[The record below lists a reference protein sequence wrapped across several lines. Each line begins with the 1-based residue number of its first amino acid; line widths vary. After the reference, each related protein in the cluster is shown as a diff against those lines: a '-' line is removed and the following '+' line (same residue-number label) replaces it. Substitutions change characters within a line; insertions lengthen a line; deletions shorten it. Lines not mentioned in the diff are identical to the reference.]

1 MHAHARMCVCMC
13 VFVSRLLC
21 VCVCMCVRVVHTSVC
36 VCVRACVL
44 ACVRVCVCMHMCVCA
59 CKFVCVCMRMRVC
72 ASACVLMLL
81 HAEPS
86 PLLPAAAWLE
96 FCCSSFCCCNAAFS
110 SAVAAD
116 LKNFLSCQTS
126 AATSAGTHLW
136 AQPVLLT
143 LGLVLVPGTRRG
155 LGGEQ
160 GGRRGLLRSSLFTH
174 PPNFIFAN
182 PG

>member
-1 MHAHARMCVCMC
+1 MRECVRECVRVC
-13 VFVSRLLC
+13 VFVCVCVCACVYAHASLC
-21 VCVCMCVRVVHTSVC
+21 VCVCVC
-36 VCVRACVL
+36 VCVYAHASLC
-44 ACVRVCVCMHMCVCA
+44 VCVCVC
-59 CKFVCVCMRMRVC
+59 VCVCMRMRVC

-86 PLLPAAAWLE
+86 PLLPAAAWSA
-96 FCCSSFCCCNAAFS
+96 FCSLFLLLQRCFFLCCRCRLDEIS
-110 SAVAAD
+110 SAV
-116 LKNFLSCQTS
+116 SSQTS
-126 AATSAGTHLW
+126 AAASAGTHLW

-143 LGLVLVPGTRRG
+143 LGLVLVLGTTRG
-155 LGGEQ
+155 LGGER

>member
-1 MHAHARMCVCMC
+1 MRVHVF
-13 VFVSRLLC
+13 FVSRLLC

-36 VCVRACVL
+36 VCVCACVYAHASL
-44 ACVRVCVCMHMCVCA
+44 CVCMH
-59 CKFVCVCMRMRVC
+59 MRVC

-86 PLLPAAAWLE
+86 PLLPAAAWSA
-96 FCCSSFCCCNAAFS
+96 FCSLFLLLQRCFFLCCRCRLDEIS
-110 SAVAAD
+110 SAV
-116 LKNFLSCQTS
+116 SCQTS
-126 AATSAGTHLW
+126 AAASAGTHHR

-143 LGLVLVPGTRRG
+143 LVLVLGTRRG
-155 LGGEQ
+155 LGGER

>member
-21 VCVCMCVRVVHTSVC
+21 VCVCT
-36 VCVRACVL
+36 
-44 ACVRVCVCMHMCVCA
+44 CVRVCLCVCVCTCVYAHASLCVCVCA

-86 PLLPAAAWLE
+86 PLLPAAAWSA
-96 FCCSSFCCCNAAFS
+96 FCSLFLLLQRCFFLCCRCRLDEIS
-110 SAVAAD
+110 SAV
-116 LKNFLSCQTS
+116 SSQTS
-126 AATSAGTHLW
+126 AAASAGTHLW

-143 LGLVLVPGTRRG
+143 LGLVLVLGTRRG
-155 LGGEQ
+155 LGGER
-160 GGRRGLLRSSLFTH
+160 GRRRGLLRSSLFTH
-174 PPNFIFAN
+174 PPNFFVAN